1 MQSACS
7 ISEVTGCS
15 GQVLILIERAKDTIE
30 LSAVN
35 NAFSDNIL
43 QIKISNPDQP
53 HLTIIDLPS
62 LIHSKNK
69 VQKAADVKLV
79 QQLVQSYMS
88 SSWSIVLTVMSAK
101 NDYAKQVVLQLAR
114 EINLKG
120 VRTLS
125 VITKPDTL
133 PVGSESK
140 TVFVVLC

>member
-1 MQSACS
+1 
-7 ISEVTGCS
+7 
-15 GQVLILIERAKDTIE
+15 
-30 LSAVN
+30 
-35 NAFSDNIL
+35 
-43 QIKISNPDQP
+43 
-53 HLTIIDLPS
+53 
-62 LIHSKNK
+62 
-69 VQKAADVKLV
+69 
-79 QQLVQSYMS
+79 
-88 SSWSIVLTVMSAK
+88 MSAK